1 MARRRGFVK
10 RGGVARRETAWI
22 AIAPTNSVIAA
33 AGGAVL
39 FAGLNAAGLA
49 LRPFT
54 IVRTRGIFQISS
66 DQVAATEFYHAA
78 LGIAV
83 VSDQAL
89 AIGITAVPT
98 PDLDRGSDLF
108 FVFEEEFGEISFSS
122 AIGFVEPVGATRHWD
137 SKAMRKVEI
146 GSDIAVTIEASSI
159 SNGVNVRKAG
169 RMLVKLH

>member
-1 MARRRGFVK
+1 
-10 RGGVARRETAWI
+10 
-22 AIAPTNSVIAA
+22 
-33 AGGAVL
+33 
-39 FAGLNAAGLA
+39 
-49 LRPFT
+49 
-54 IVRTRGIFQISS
+54 
-66 DQVAATEFYHAA
+66 
-78 LGIAV
+78 V